1 MRLFKGLI
9 YFRVRDRER
18 ETEIEKENKKLML
31 SLPSDPPSY
40 DEEVVMETSYM
51 EPMLMDDI
59 EGERDENETGATY
72 FTRIKTQLNDNVI
85 MPVQEKIIDPL
96 AGFIYLCSD
105 TIDFYLSMVG
115 NPFIL
120 SRFIYI
126 FMVSLVVY
134 YVMVRGAK
142 SDEDQVSGMRGSFT
156 DHAVFLQYARLS
168 ADLAKFER
176 DLEYLS
182 SMPHMSG
189 TKGDTA
195 MRQYVYQSMKN
206 NNIKLLRDWE
216 IQGFASYPNAD
227 KNRLVVK
234 PQDGHQFSIDL
245 GRDNFSPVS
254 PNGEIRDSSLIYG
267 SLGSEKDLRK
277 LQEEGILK
285 DNFILLL
292 KYDKFVGQQ
301 MLLAQK
307 YGAKGVLFLSE
318 EIMGNEDTVLQK
330 SVAITP
336 YGAGVLQMRYPNLR
350 YDENFEV
357 YSDAMPNIPAMPLS
371 KKQGNRLLSLLK
383 NKGIKLDE
391 KNYSGETGSVQIYFK
406 LDNIIRTAQPFS
418 DFVGKIEGKEQT
430 NKAIVIAAKRNS
442 INNGATSSAFGTS
455 MMLSLIQLFQEMKY
469 RFNWKPLRNIY
480 FISFGGSDYNFEGSH
495 TLVEQKLGALKD
507 EVYAMIDISEI
518 GVNLEDLNKLDIQ
531 SHPLMYDFFKSIAN
545 GLDIDAKVKPVQ
557 DYGDWTPYLTNGI
570 PVAVMSRDYEYSKE
584 FVDTKFDTFDKVR
597 DYMNQNNNQEKILNL
612 LLYLF
617 DSVLKLVDEPMIP
630 FNIPTLIVELDRMLK
645 DLEQSYKKEL
655 RFDKVIEFLLH
666 WKRLGQETA
675 DWKEKW
681 ARIVDNRNGLE
692 PTLYSNNR
700 WNWNKL
706 VSSIGRWMCAPEG
719 LTSRPNYK
727 NILFGPTLY
736 ADNKNLHNWNFPGV
750 RDAIY
755 KEDFEG
761 AQEELNNVALVL
773 KHAAS
778 IYTKE
783 NYGLG
788 DYI

>member
-1 MRLFKGLI
+1 
-9 YFRVRDRER
+9 
-18 ETEIEKENKKLML
+18 ML

>member
-1 MRLFKGLI
+1 
-9 YFRVRDRER
+9 
-18 ETEIEKENKKLML
+18 ML

-406 LDNIIRTAQPFS
+406 LDNIIRTAQSFS